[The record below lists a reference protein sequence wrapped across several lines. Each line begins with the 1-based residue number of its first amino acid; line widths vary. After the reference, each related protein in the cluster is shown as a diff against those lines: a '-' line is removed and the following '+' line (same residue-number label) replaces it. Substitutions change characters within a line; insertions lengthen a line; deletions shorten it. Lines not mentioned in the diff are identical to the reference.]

1 MRKLVAAGLLSLLL
15 FGVSANAGVIDL
27 GGLDVEPTLGLTV
40 ITFENTD
47 PSAVSSLTFD
57 FTYISAA
64 PSWTEELTIQITHEP
79 TGASI
84 QLGATAPTFSMGADY
99 CDDLFG
105 STCDADFGGVGT
117 SDPLF
122 VNDFTV
128 DFAVASGLGTWT
140 IELGEGFDDAP
151 FPDGRF
157 EDGSII
163 RIDTAV
169 IPVPAAAWLL
179 LSAVAG
185 LAGLRRRR

>member
-1 MRKLVAAGLLSLLL
+1 MGKLIAAGTLSVLLS
-15 FGVSANAGVIDL
+15 GVSAQAGVIDL
-27 GGLDVEPTLGLTV
+27 GGFDVEPTLGLTV

-64 PSWTEELTIQITHEP
+64 PSWTEELAIQITHEP
-79 TGASI
+79 SGAAI
-84 QLGATAPTFSMGADY
+84 QLGATAPTFAAGADY

-105 STCDADFGGVGT
+105 STCDADFGGLGT

-140 IELGEGFDDAP
+140 IEIGEGFDDAP

-157 EDGSII
+157 EDGSVIS
-163 RIDTAV
+163 IDTAV
-169 IPVPAAAWLL
+169 IPLPAAAWLL

-185 LAGLRRRR
+185 LAGLRRRG